1 MASRVTVESAGND
14 RCDSVTHGPMGYQD
28 DPVGYEQR
36 LNAKLRPDVIRGT
49 LAFAGL
55 YQVTHEMLK
64 HAVLDKVREFFCL
77 GVDLDGSSSMAAE
90 EQEQYRHH
98 VLSLAPNKFRA
109 SLLWLVKNNAI
120 TQSQADRLDSIR
132 THRDDLV
139 HELVKYVIDPDE
151 DPDVELLVDAIT
163 TLKDLHSFWINVEL
177 STGAFFLPDG
187 SDVGDVDAEDVMP
200 LSLIVLQHCLDAY
213 PDGNATAASQP
224 HDQPLETEGDGDEAT
239 ERLANQHQ

>member
-1 MASRVTVESAGND
+1 MASGVTVESAGND
-14 RCDSVTHGPMGYQD
+14 RCDSVRLPPVGYQD
-28 DPVGYEQR
+28 DPIGYEQR

-77 GVDLDGSSSMAAE
+77 DLDLDGSCSMAAE

-98 VLSLAPNKFRA
+98 VLSLAPNKFRP

-120 TQSQADRLDSIR
+120 TQSQADRLELIR
-132 THRDDLV
+132 IHRDHLV

-163 TLKDLHSFWINVEL
+163 TLKDLHRFWINVER
-177 STGAFFLPDG
+177 STGGFFLPDW
-187 SDVGDVDAEDVMP
+187 SDVGEVDAEEVMP
-200 LSLIVLQHCLDAY
+200 LSLIVLQYCLDAY
-213 PDGNATAASQP
+213 RDGIATASPQP
-224 HDQPLETEGDGDEAT
+224 HHQTLDTKGDGD
-239 ERLANQHQ
+239 QSG